1 MADDKIRG
9 FHINRNG
16 YGSVPKAVMQ
26 DQNLSISAKAV
37 YAYFCSF
44 TGSGDSCFPTRKKI
58 CFDLGIS
65 NDSLSKYLNQL
76 IGNGYLTVEQI
87 KEKGRFSH
95 NVYTLPDTILPC
107 PKISDT
113 VKTEHGKTDTKKN
126 SSKTNSSSKKNSEEK
141 KERKKSGYDEILSQ
155 IEDDSLRELYL
166 EYIKM
171 RKMIKAP
178 MTDRALTMLI
188 NKVNELEPFDIGR
201 QMRMLET
208 AIMNNWKSVYPLKE
222 ERQTTGQHQ
231 GSGNMFVDMLN
242 EMHQRQEV
250 E

>member
-26 DQNLSISAKAV
+26 DQKLSIAAKAV

-58 CFDLGIS
+58 CYDLGIS

-76 IGNGYLTVEQI
+76 IDNGYLIVEQI

-126 SSKTNSSSKKNSEEK
+126 SSKTNSNTKTNSEEKK

-155 IEDDSLRELYL
+155 IEDDSLRECYL

-188 NKVNELEPFDIGR
+188 NKVNELEPHSIDR
-201 QMRMLET
+201 KKRLLDT
-208 AIMNNWKSVYPLKE
+208 AIINNWKSVYPIKE
-222 ERQTTGQHQ
+222 TDERNNGNGQTPND
-231 GSGNMFVDMLN
+231 SGKIRLG
-242 EMHQRQEV
+242 HYL
-250 E
+250 